1 MTGTSG
7 DSDLYLVMPLAVEA
21 AAELSYLSCSDA
33 AAAAAVA
40 DTARPAA
47 DDLRLAKLM
56 SDSDKL
62 SIRAA
67 EVFLIFREYRLLPL
81 QLLSSEENEPLLCSR
96 SPKCQ
101 MRMQSMHQTVA
112 LVHRYNRDYWE
123 RDTGFLVQMMVSIE
137 DQ

>member
-7 DSDLYLVMPLAVEA
+7 DSDLYLLMPLAVEA
-21 AAELSYLSCSDA
+21 AAELSYLSCS

-67 EVFLIFREYRLLPL
+67 EVFLTFRECRLLPL
-81 QLLSSEENEPLLCSR
+81 QLLSSDENEPLLCSR
-96 SPKCQ
+96 SPKCR
-101 MRMQSMHQTVA
+101 MRIHQTSSLVA
-112 LVHRYNRDYWE
+112 LVGTIE
-123 RDTGFLVQMMVSIE
+123 FSLGGRDTQVF
-137 DQ
+137 